1 MMLKRD
7 KVNTATTSADMDH
20 LWSSVH
26 ATRDATPTVKVD
38 KETLTRLLLDHG
50 KLLNHYEKN

>member
-1 MMLKRD
+1 MLKRD
-7 KVNTATTSADMDH
+7 KVNTATTSEDMDH
-20 LWSSVH
+20 LWGSIN
-26 ATRDATPTVKVD
+26 ATRDGTPTVKVD